1 MTNPWREGNRVRL
14 LENGDAFFPAVQAAI
29 DAAEREVL
37 VETFLLAEDT
47 VGLELRD
54 ALVAAAQRGVRVHLT
69 VDGFGCHDL
78 SAAFLDSLVGAGVR
92 LLVFDPRPRLFG
104 MRVNVLRRMHR
115 KIVVIDGWRA
125 FVGGINFTCAHLVAA
140 GAGAKQDY
148 AAAIEGPVVA
158 DITAFARTAA
168 GLAAEEC
175 GSIAP
180 RAAVAGTAAVQFLT
194 RDNDIH
200 RTDIEQAYRTAI
212 RGARCDIMVANA
224 FFIPGYRFL
233 RELGDA
239 ARRGVRVVLIVQAR
253 PDQAYA
259 IAAARRLYGSLAA
272 AGVEIRE
279 YETRAFHGKVALV
292 DDDWSTVGSTNLEP
306 MSLAINLEANVCIRD
321 AAFQADLRAHMTALA
336 ADSRRIDPASMPQ
349 RPVRDRV
356 LAWALFAILRRYHGW
371 AQRLPGRA
379 PEVSVIDTPGP
390 RAVAKARGAG
400 RHWRWIGRG
409 LAAVFFGAVA
419 VMLVRYARTVRWG
432 EVAAALA
439 GYDRWLLVASVALA
453 VLSFALYASYD
464 LLARTYARHRLAT
477 RRVLTIAAISYA
489 FNLNLGSLVGGAA
502 FRYRLYSRAGLDPG
516 TITRI
521 VGFSV
526 TTNWLGY
533 VALSGILFATGA
545 VELPDGWAL
554 THAGMRTLGVLL
566 ILAAVGYIAACAL
579 LRANTWSIRG
589 HVVHVPPFA
598 LALRQLFLSS
608 ANWLVIGAIVYLL
621 LQREV
626 GYPTV
631 LGAMLLAAIAGAMT
645 HIPAGLGVLEVVL
658 LTALDERVSQHA
670 VIAALLAYRAIYY
683 IGPLLIAVVT
693 YGRFEVV
700 AGRKMA
706 PS

>member
-1 MTNPWREGNRVRL
+1 MTSPWRDGNRVRL

-29 DAAEREVL
+29 DAAAHEVL
-37 VETFLLAEDT
+37 VETFLLAEDA
-47 VGLELRD
+47 VGLKLRD
-54 ALVAAAQRGVRVHLT
+54 ALVAAAQRGARVHLT

-78 SAAFLDSLVGAGVR
+78 SPGFLDSLVGAGVR

-104 MRVNVLRRMHR
+104 VRINVLRRMHR
-115 KIVVIDGWRA
+115 KIVVVDARQA
-125 FVGGINFTCAHLVAA
+125 FVGGINFTCAHLLAA
-140 GAGAKQDY
+140 GARAKQDY
-148 AAAIEGPVVA
+148 AVAIEGPVVA
-158 DITAFARTAA
+158 DITAFARNAA
-168 GLAAEEC
+168 GLAAEDPGGTC
-175 GSIAP
+175 S
-180 RAAVAGTAAVQFLT
+180 RAAVHGTAAVQFLA
-194 RDNDIH
+194 RDNDGH
-200 RTDIEQAYRTAI
+200 RTDVEDAYRVAI
-212 RGARCDIMVANA
+212 RGARREIMVANA

-239 ARRGVRVVLIVQAR
+239 ARRGVRVVLIVQAK

-259 IAAARRLYGSLAA
+259 IAAARQLYGTLAA

-292 DDDWSTVGSTNLEP
+292 DDDWCTVGSTNLDP
-306 MSLAINLEANVCIRD
+306 MSLAINLEANVCIHD
-321 AAFQADLRAHMTALA
+321 AEFQSDLRARMTALVA
-336 ADSRRIDPASMPQ
+336 ESRRIDPASVPR

-356 LAWALFAILRRYHGW
+356 LAWALFAFLRRYHGW
-371 AQRLPGRA
+371 AQRLPGRT

-390 RAVAKARGAG
+390 QAVAKARGAG
-400 RHWRWIGRG
+400 RHWRWVGRG
-409 LAAVFFGAVA
+409 LAALFFGAVA
-419 VMLVRYARTVRWG
+419 VLLVRYARTVRWG
-432 EVAAALA
+432 DVAAALA
-439 GYDRWLLVASVALA
+439 GYDRWLLAASIGLV

-464 LLARTYARHRLAT
+464 LLARTYAGHRLAT

-533 VALSGILFATGA
+533 VVLSGTLFATGA
-545 VELPDGWAL
+545 MELPEGWTL
-554 THAGMRTLGVLL
+554 THGGLRVLGVLL
-566 ILAAVGYIAACAL
+566 ILAAAGYLAACAL
-579 LRANTWSIRG
+579 LRAKTWSIRG
-589 HVVHVPPFA
+589 HVVQLPSLA
-598 LALRQLFLSS
+598 LAVRQLFLSA

-626 GYPTV
+626 AYPTV

-645 HIPAGLGVLEVVL
+645 HIPAGLGVLEVVM

-683 IGPLLIAVVT
+683 IGPLVVALVA
-693 YGRFEVV
+693 YARFE
-700 AGRKMA
+700 AGAGTKMA